1 MNELI
6 AGVASGVIM
15 ACVFVC
21 VLALTLVSFFKESS
35 MESDNLIK
43 RISLSNM
50 VFLLVILPYPMWG
63 IIGVVLGLLYKL
75 SLLELPRSGL
85 GSPNLWFTIGIITVT
100 VVMIGP
106 FAIMLKRIRV
116 SLLVTACIFIGIFG
130 WFMPYFAI

>member
-21 VLALTLVSFFKESS
+21 VLALTLVSFFKEASIK
-35 MESDNLIK
+35 SDNLINH
-43 RISLSNM
+43 ISLSNM
-50 VFLLVILPYPMWG
+50 IFLLVILPYPMWG

-75 SLLELPRSGL
+75 SLLTLPGPGL

-100 VVMIGP
+100 VIMIGP
-106 FAIMLKRIRV
+106 FVVILKRIRV
-116 SLLVTACIFIGIFG
+116 SLLVTSCIFVGIFG
-130 WFMPYFAI
+130 WFMPYFAT

>member
-6 AGVASGVIM
+6 AGMASGVIM

-21 VLALTLVSFFKESS
+21 VLAITLVSFFKESAIK
-35 MESDNLIK
+35 SDNIIT
-43 RISLSNM
+43 RISLGNM

-75 SLLELPRSGL
+75 SLLALPGPGL

-100 VVMIGP
+100 VIMIGP
-106 FAIMLKRIRV
+106 FAIILKQIRM
-116 SLLVTACIFIGIFG
+116 SLLVTACIFVGIFG
-130 WFMPYFAI
+130 WFMPYFAT